1 MPIGVKVSTAVMA
14 LSMAA
19 VTILRMAS
27 LCRLADGTTF
37 FMMFSSVR
45 VLLGY
50 PTIPGMGNRENGDA
64 SASCADGGAPRL
76 HYIACGAD
84 CKGQGPKNGRQ
95 PLAPARLPRPRRPQ
109 KPKVMGHST
118 PPVSAIH
125 R

>member
-27 LCRLADGTTF
+27 LCRLADGTMF

-50 PTIPGMGNRENGDA
+50 PTIPWGSKPGNRG
-64 SASCADGGAPRL
+64 L
-76 HYIACGAD
+76 
-84 CKGQGPKNGRQ
+84 
-95 PLAPARLPRPRRPQ
+95 RP
-109 KPKVMGHST
+109 
-118 PPVSAIH
+118 PPVRMAARPACII
-125 R
+125 

>member
-1 MPIGVKVSTAVMA
+1 MPMGVKVSTAVMA

-50 PTIPGMGNRENGDA
+50 PTIPGMGKPGNRE
-64 SASCADGGAPRL
+64 CVRL
-76 HYIACGAD
+76 
-84 CKGQGPKNGRQ
+84 
-95 PLAPARLPRPRRPQ
+95 LPGWRRVPHALYSLRP
-109 KPKVMGHST
+109 GL
-118 PPVSAIH
+118 
-125 R
+125 